1 ARTPDGEK
9 TGIDHLVEL
18 GITHVHLLPSFDFFS
33 LDESMVPNPNFNW
46 GYDPLN
52 YNVPEGTYAT
62 DPFDP
67 ATRIR
72 EFKEMVMALHAAG
85 IGVVMD
91 VVYNHTGPTADHW
104 FNLVAP
110 HFYHRMT
117 PAGDFSNGSGC
128 GNEIA
133 DEKAMVRKYIVDSVK
148 YWAQEYNVSGF
159 RFDLMGL
166 HHVDTMN
173 AVREALDAIDSRII
187 VYGEGWTGGAST
199 LPAGQAALKKNACK
213 VSERVAFFSDDI
225 RDGIKGSVFNAD
237 EPGWVSGDFTKRN
250 EVMFGV
256 VAAVPHGDISQAGLS
271 NGEDFWATAPTQH
284 ITYVSAHDN
293 LTLYDKLKAS
303 APGAT
308 EADLLAMNRMAAAI
322 VLTSQGIPFLH
333 AAEDMARTKFGD
345 ENSYKSPDS
354 INQIRWDTKAKYREL
369 FDYYRGLIALRK
381 ATPAFRLRTAAEV
394 ARDIKF
400 MDAAPHVIAYT
411 VTHGGQTLLVAFNA
425 GREAYTLAAPI
436 HGAWEMLVD
445 GVRAGT
451 TPLAQVNDGALT
463 LSPRASY
470 VFKLV

>member
-1 ARTPDGEK
+1 VVLNLAETNPKGWVPGGLRVLPESPLDAVLYETHVRDLSIHPSSGISAKNAGKFLGFTEHDARTPDGEK

-33 LDESMVPNPNFNW
+33 LDEGLTPNPNFNW

-67 ATRIR
+67 GTRIR

-104 FNLVAP
+104 FNLAAP

-199 LPAGQAALKKNACK
+199 LPAGQAALKKNA
-213 VSERVAFFSDDI
+213 
-225 RDGIKGSVFNAD
+225 
-237 EPGWVSGDFTKRN
+237 
-250 EVMFGV
+250 
-256 VAAVPHGDISQAGLS
+256 
-271 NGEDFWATAPTQH
+271 
-284 ITYVSAHDN
+284 
-293 LTLYDKLKAS
+293 
-303 APGAT
+303 
-308 EADLLAMNRMAAAI
+308 
-322 VLTSQGIPFLH
+322 
-333 AAEDMARTKFGD
+333 
-345 ENSYKSPDS
+345 
-354 INQIRWDTKAKYREL
+354 
-369 FDYYRGLIALRK
+369 
-381 ATPAFRLRTAAEV
+381 
-394 ARDIKF
+394 
-400 MDAAPHVIAYT
+400 
-411 VTHGGQTLLVAFNA
+411 
-425 GREAYTLAAPI
+425 
-436 HGAWEMLVD
+436 
-445 GVRAGT
+445 
-451 TPLAQVNDGALT
+451 
-463 LSPRASY
+463 
-470 VFKLV
+470 